1 MKQSKDP
8 FEVAFEEQEESPPE
22 SPIAADEIETQAPAP
37 SSDPVDDIISTN
49 DGPSNPSTSTGA
61 GISIGTSGP
70 ISKSKEEEEE
80 EEEEN
85 MEIELGK
92 LTSTGDPDK
101 MAKMQ

>member
-22 SPIAADEIETQAPAP
+22 SPIAADEIETQTPAP
-37 SSDPVDDIISTN
+37 SSDPVDDIGTN